1 MSSTIEELENTI
13 LSQIEALGDN
23 DLLSDPE
30 DAKQLIDRSR
40 AMAELTNSYI
50 EIQKTRLEGQKVKVD
65 AVRAMHAV
73 TTGNKS
79 EDDKI
84 QRFLGIEGA

>member
-1 MSSTIEELENTI
+1 MSNTIEELENTI

-65 AVRAMHAV
+65 AVRVMHAV
-73 TTGNKS
+73 TTGNRI
-79 EDDKI
+79 EDDKV

>member
-23 DLLSDPE
+23 DFLSDPE

-65 AVRAMHAV
+65 AVRVMHAV
-73 TTGNKS
+73 TTGNRS
-79 EDDKI
+79 EDDKV
-84 QRFLGIEGA
+84 QRFLGIKEA

>member
-50 EIQKTRLEGQKVKVD
+50 EIQKTRLERQKVKVD
-65 AVRAMHAV
+65 AVRVMHAV
-73 TTGNKS
+73 TTGNRS
-79 EDDKI
+79 EDDKV